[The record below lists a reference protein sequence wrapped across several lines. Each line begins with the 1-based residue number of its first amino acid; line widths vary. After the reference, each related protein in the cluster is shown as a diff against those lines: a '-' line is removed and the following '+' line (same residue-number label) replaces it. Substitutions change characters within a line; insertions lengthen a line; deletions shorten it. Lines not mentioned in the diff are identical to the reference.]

1 MEKQIDNKNKE
12 IEALN
17 LKVQKMEGF
26 HKREVGKLED
36 EIAELKNKHQTWL
49 DTQTRESEEWAKEK
63 TRLQDEYYKM
73 EQNYKKQVDA
83 TNDLENRLRKE
94 IEKRNLEIADLKGKI
109 Q

>member
-1 MEKQIDNKNKE
+1 M
-12 IEALN
+12 
-17 LKVQKMEGF
+17 
-26 HKREVGKLED
+26 
-36 EIAELKNKHQTWL
+36 
-49 DTQTRESEEWAKEK
+49 
-63 TRLQDEYYKM
+63 QDEYYKM

>member
-1 MEKQIDNKNKE
+1 
-12 IEALN
+12 
-17 LKVQKMEGF
+17 
-26 HKREVGKLED
+26 
-36 EIAELKNKHQTWL
+36 
-49 DTQTRESEEWAKEK
+49 
-63 TRLQDEYYKM
+63 M